1 MKYTINTTEEL
12 LAFLK
17 ANWNRLTDFGYIEII
32 RESLQVYTSEKP
44 LTYEIAESQI
54 KEYISKYGN
63 YKGEKPL
70 FFEVDFDE

>member
-1 MKYTINTTEEL
+1 MKTRITTKEEL

-17 ANWNRLTDFGYIEII
+17 KNWHRLTDFGYIEII
-32 RESLQVYTSEKP
+32 RESIEVYVSGKP
-44 LTYEIAESQI
+44 STYEIAESQI

-70 FFEVDFDE
+70 FFEVDFGE

>member
-1 MKYTINTTEEL
+1 MKHIISNEAEL
-12 LAFLK
+12 LKFLREH
-17 ANWNRLTDFGYIEII
+17 WNRITDFGYIEII

>member
-1 MKYTINTTEEL
+1 MKHEINTTEQL
-12 LAFLK
+12 LQFLK
-17 ANWNRLTDFGYIEII
+17 ANWNRLTDFGYTEII
-32 RESLQVYTSEKP
+32 RESIEVYVSGKP
-44 LTYEIAESQI
+44 STYEIAESQI